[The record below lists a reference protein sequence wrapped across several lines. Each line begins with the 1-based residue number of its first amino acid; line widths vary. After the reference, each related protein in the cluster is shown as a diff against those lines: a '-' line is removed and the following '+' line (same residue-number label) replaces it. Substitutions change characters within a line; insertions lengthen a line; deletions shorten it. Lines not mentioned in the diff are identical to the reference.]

1 MRNIDLIREVTS
13 AAAGRWPYVLAG
25 LSIDVPD
32 SSRRHAPCPA
42 CGGKDRFRFD
52 DNGRGS
58 FICNQC
64 GAGDGLD
71 LIKKVNNCDTTEAAQ
86 LAADVLGIDYRAAES
101 APDAASQRQRQLAA
115 DRQQREQE
123 RQKQAAEDADQR
135 RATFARLYTGMRLRS
150 IQGESEYLQSKGLTG
165 FKYPLMPDGSLLL
178 ELVDESG
185 AVTAAQTITPQGE
198 KRLIKGSAKRGAY
211 YAVNALERP
220 QSVVIAEGLATAL
233 TCHLIRTDALTVA
246 AIDAGNLLPVAEVMR
261 RKYPQAQI
269 IIAADNDHQQ
279 GGPESGGTNTGKDA
293 AEKAALSVAGWV
305 SLPPTDNKTDWN
317 DYHQQHGLE
326 TATAAFN
333 DSMYQPK
340 GEDVKP
346 QLQAIEG
353 GKKRRSAEAGD
364 ISQMAASQK
373 AKLLSSRWE
382 MLAVNP
388 DSGSVYCY
396 GSGVWEKVAD
406 SELERV
412 MVSIF
417 EEHEA
422 HYTEK
427 GIKSVVATM
436 KLQLPVIGEQRGDLI
451 GFENGVYD
459 LTAQTFSPHS
469 PDNWLVNHNG
479 IAYMPPAP
487 GENLATHAPSFTRW
501 LNHATAGNNQKAER
515 IKAALF
521 MVLAKRHDW
530 QLFIEVT
537 GEGGSGK
544 SVFSSIATTLAGE
557 HNTASGSMSTLDLA
571 RGRAQFVGKSLII
584 MPDQT
589 RYVGEGAGIKAI
601 TGGDPVEIDGKYEKQ
616 FTTVLSA
623 VVLATN
629 NEPMT
634 FTERN
639 GGIARRRVIF
649 PFNNP
654 VSEADK
660 DPDLTAK
667 IRSEIPV
674 IIRHLLATFADQN
687 KAKTLLIEQRDS
699 QEALDVKRGTDPVI
713 DMCAALYFMNEP
725 KGLMMGGG
733 SWAGQP
739 EPRAYLYHLYLAFLE
754 YHGLGKPLSVEK
766 FSRAMKNSAKEY
778 RSQYLTRKVRGRT
791 QTNLSITELAE
802 EFIPRAYGA
811 DITETP

>member
-32 SSRRHAPCPA
+32 SSRRHSPCPA

-71 LIKKVNNCDTTEAAQ
+71 LIKRVNNCDTTEAAQ

-123 RQKQAAEDADQR
+123 RQKQAAEDAEQR
-135 RATFARLYTGMRLRS
+135 RATFARLYTGMRQS
-150 IQGESEYLQSKGLTG
+150 VIQGESRYLQSKGLTG

-185 AVTAAQTITPQGE
+185 AVTAAQTITPHGE
-198 KRLIKGSAKRGAY
+198 KRLLTGSAKRGAY
-211 YAVNALERP
+211 HAVNAPESP
-220 QSVVIAEGLATAL
+220 QSVLIAEGLATAL
-233 TCHLIRTDALTVA
+233 SVHLMRPDALTVA

-261 RKYPQAQI
+261 RKHQDAQI
-269 IIAADNDHQQ
+269 IVAADNDHHDDDQA
-279 GGPESGGTNTGKDA
+279 NTGKIA

-305 SLPPTDNKTDWN
+305 SMPPTDYKADWN
-317 DYHQQHGLE
+317 DFHQQNGLE
-326 TATAAFN
+326 AAAVAFN
-333 DSMYQPK
+333 DSTYQPQ
-340 GEDVKP
+340 GESVTV
-346 QLQAIEG
+346 QLKAIEG
-353 GKKRRSAEAGD
+353 GKKSRTKENGD

-373 AKLLSSRWE
+373 ARILSARWE
-382 MLAVNP
+382 RLAVNT
-388 DSGSVYCY
+388 DSQAVYRYAC
-396 GSGVWEKVAD
+396 GVWERLPEA
-406 SELERV
+406 ELERE
-412 MVSIF
+412 MVAIF
-417 EEHEA
+417 DEHEA

-427 GIKSVVATM
+427 GVKSVVATM
-436 KLQLPVIGEQRGDLI
+436 KLQIPPTGGQPADCI
-451 GFENGVYD
+451 GFSNGIYD
-459 LTAQTFSPHS
+459 LKAQEFRPHA
-469 PDNWLVNHNG
+469 PDNWLMNHNG
-479 IAYMPPAP
+479 IEYTPAER
-487 GENLATHAPSFTRW
+487 GETLATHAPNFTRW
-501 LNHATAGNNQKAER
+501 INHATGGNGDRAAR

-521 MVLAKRHDW
+521 MVLARRHDW

-544 SVFSSIATTLAGE
+544 SVFSSIAVSLAGE
-557 HNTASGSMSTLDLA
+557 HNTASASMGTLDTA
-571 RGRAQFVGKSLII
+571 RGRAQLVGKSLII

-616 FTTVLSA
+616 FTTVLNA

-649 PFNNP
+649 PFDNP
-654 VSEADK
+654 VSEAEK

-667 IRSEIPV
+667 IRREMPV
-674 IIRHLLATFADQN
+674 IIRHLLAMFADQN

-699 QEALDVKRGTDPVI
+699 AEALGVKRGTDPVI

-725 KGLMMGGG
+725 RGLMMGGG
-733 SWAGQP
+733 TWASQP
-739 EPRAYLYHLYLAFLE
+739 EPRVYLYHLYLAFME
-754 YHGLGKPLSVEK
+754 YHGLGKPLSVNK
-766 FSRAMKNSAKEY
+766 FSRAIKSAAREY
-778 RSQYLTRKVRGRT
+778 RASYLTRSINGRA
-791 QTNLSITELAE
+791 QTNVGINELAE
-802 EFIPRAYGA
+802 EFIPRAYGSSTA
-811 DITETP
+811 EGGDE